1 MKIIDIGICIDNLD
15 PKGIG
20 RIRYRPY
27 GMFVSEIENGAKY
40 TKWDEL
46 DPFIALPFLPPHINI
61 IPQIQQSVKIIQYDT
76 NKELQNV
83 EYVSGPYTSPHDAQ
97 NQTFATQHKDTT
109 YGGVIIKGIKSIRNP
124 DGSYN
129 KPTTRGAILDNR
141 DTGFRGNYGSDIIFT
156 ENGVQI
162 RGGMLISKKGTNKKD
177 LLDYPQLAKKMGRL
191 ALKKFPT
198 TYRSYTETVE
208 KNETASDKL
217 KYIIEYEINNLT
229 SPTELRLFVYKVI
242 SPHGTQFNTNLFGD
256 NTLINYTENS
266 SQVYLIN
273 TTFTATDPT
282 YRKTLDGTITSA
294 CSELRNLLYQID
306 NTNLTVLDYTYPRE
320 DIYPFYFRPTPTFK
334 LLRGNND
341 TETANKTAFLSKIQ
355 LRNRTNGTGLIFS
368 RQNVNPPVITSK
380 QEIIKSQEI
389 KGSGEQSFSFLSSD
403 KIYLASTDPNIGK
416 NVKSIDFND
425 LDEYELTQDDY
436 VSTIEPNTYSLVRGE
451 NLYNFLVALK
461 NVIDRHIHNI
471 NEPPVKTGESGFEE
485 LNKLMDSL
493 KDDLLNNSIRI
504 N

>member
-1 MKIIDIGICIDNLD
+1 MKIIDIGICVNNVD

-40 TKWDEL
+40 TEWDEL
-46 DPFIALPFLPPHINI
+46 DPFVALPFLPLHINI

-83 EYVSGPYTSPHDAQ
+83 EYVSGPYTSPHDSQ

-109 YGGVIIKGIKSIRNP
+109 YGGVIVKGIKNVRNP

-129 KPTTRGAILDNR
+129 NTSRGAFIADK

-156 ENGVQI
+156 ENGVQL
-162 RGGMLISKKGTNKKD
+162 RGGMLLSKKSKNKKD
-177 LLDYPQLAKKMGRL
+177 LLDYPQLSKKMGRF

-198 TYRSYTETVE
+198 TFVSYTETTE
-208 KNETASDKL
+208 TSQTASGRL
-217 KYIIEYEINNLT
+217 KYLIEYEIDNL
-229 SPTELRLFVYKVI
+229 SAPTELRLYVYKI
-242 SPHGTQFNTNLFGD
+242 IDPFGSSQFNTNIFGD
-256 NTLINYTENS
+256 NTLVNYTS
-266 SQVYLIN
+266 SAAQVHLIN
-273 TTFTATDPT
+273 NDDVSTVVSYT
-282 YRKTLDGTITSA
+282 KSLDGTIASA
-294 CSELRNLLYQID
+294 CSEIRDILYQID
-306 NTNLTVLDYTYPRE
+306 NQNLTILDYTYPIE
-320 DIYPFYFRPTPTFK
+320 DIYPFYFRPTPNFK
-334 LLRGNND
+334 LLKGTTE
-341 TETANKTAFLSKIQ
+341 TETANKETFINKVQ
-355 LRNRTNGTGLIFS
+355 LRNKTNGTGLIFS
-368 RQNVNPPVITSK
+368 RQSANPPVTINK
-380 QEIIKSQEI
+380 QEKIKSKEV

-403 KIYLASTDPNIGK
+403 RIYFASTSPNIGV

-436 VSTIEPNTYSLVRGE
+436 ISTIEPNTYSTVRGE

-471 NEPPVKTGESGFEE
+471 NEPPVKTGESGFQE
-485 LNKLMDSL
+485 LNKLMDTL